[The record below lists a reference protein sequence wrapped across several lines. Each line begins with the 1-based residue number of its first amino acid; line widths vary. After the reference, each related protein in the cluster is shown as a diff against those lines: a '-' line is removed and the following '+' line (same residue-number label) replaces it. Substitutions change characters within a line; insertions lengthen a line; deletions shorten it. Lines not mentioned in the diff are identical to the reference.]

1 MSVSTALF
9 KGASVLTP
17 SGPKVVVG
25 ISPLSV
31 TLRGVDQRMED
42 VDWWEIEG
50 ARQIFDGRVDAVTY
64 SVSAEWE
71 GLSSGA
77 QEQALDRQEI
87 VLEIRLS

>member
-25 ISPLSV
+25 LSPLSV
-31 TLRGVDQRMED
+31 ALRGVDQRVEE

-50 ARQIFDGRVDAVTY
+50 ARQVFKGRVDAVTY
-64 SVSAEWE
+64 SVSVELE
-71 GLSSGA
+71 GLSLNTR
-77 QEQALDRQEI
+77 E
-87 VLEIRLS
+87 